1 MVPAKGFGPGGRPG
15 IETKMLS
22 TEVVGS
28 LHASLLM
35 AASHVSKST
44 QVQGPMGPDLCGRP
58 HACFVVEL
66 WCWWWC
72 VVMGGS
78 CKPGVVVCVGGRRDK
93 GRGVGQVLANKS
105 SHCAP
110 YPQRMVKGIR
120 TLDLLDNRGIQL
132 PTRVV

>member
-1 MVPAKGFGPGGRPG
+1 M
-15 IETKMLS
+15 
-22 TEVVGS
+22 
-28 LHASLLM
+28 
-35 AASHVSKST
+35 
-44 QVQGPMGPDLCGRP
+44 LCGGI
-58 HACFVVEL
+58 VVL
-66 WCWWWC
+66 
-72 VVMGGS
+72 VVVCGDGGFLQTR
-78 CKPGVVVCVGGRRDK
+78 CGCVCVGGRRDK